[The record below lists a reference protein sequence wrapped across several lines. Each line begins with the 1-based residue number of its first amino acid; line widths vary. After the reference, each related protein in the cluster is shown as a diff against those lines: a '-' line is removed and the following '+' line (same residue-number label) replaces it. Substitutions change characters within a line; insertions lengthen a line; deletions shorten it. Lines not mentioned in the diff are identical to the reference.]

1 MYETFFHLNIKALRN
16 GANFTQEKMGK
27 IIGKAKETIATY
39 EKRGS
44 EPNFQSMCT
53 LSDYFQISID
63 DLIRADISKWEKIPT
78 IGEGD
83 KIVMIAPP
91 KKEVKRLTLE
101 SERSL
106 HLELIEQMRRRIKEM
121 EHIIRENCP
130 QVATKLG
137 I

>member
-1 MYETFFHLNIKALRN
+1 MYKTYFHLNIKALRN

-27 IIGKAKETIATY
+27 VIGKAKETIATY

-44 EPNFQSMCT
+44 EPNFKSMII

-63 DLIRADISKWEKIPT
+63 DLIRSDISKWEKIPS

-83 KIVMIAPP
+83 NIVMISPP
-91 KKEVKRLTLE
+91 EQKVKPFT
-101 SERSL
+101 SEAERDL
-106 HLELIEQMRRRIKEM
+106 HIELIAQMRRRIKEL

-130 QVATKLG
+130 QVAKMLEL
-137 I
+137 